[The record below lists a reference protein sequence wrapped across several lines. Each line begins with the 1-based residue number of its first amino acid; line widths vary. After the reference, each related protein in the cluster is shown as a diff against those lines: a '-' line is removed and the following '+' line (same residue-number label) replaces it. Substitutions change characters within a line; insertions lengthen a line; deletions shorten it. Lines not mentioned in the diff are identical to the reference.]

1 MENSF
6 DSGGNPFPYYYALL
20 PFQQYSCPKICN
32 VLHIVNNLEDST
44 LLQCS
49 FPENAFLQPHP
60 SCPPESTH
68 SDADSAV

>member
-6 DSGGNPFPYYYALL
+6 PNFTNSFPYYYTLI

-44 LLQCS
+44 L
-49 FPENAFLQPHP
+49 PQP
-60 SCPPESTH
+60 STP
-68 SDADSAV
+68 